1 MLYCEI
7 CMMLTDQEKCPRCK
21 KKKLRAPKDNDPVY
35 LLTKHAIWAGSIEDI
50 LRENGIP
57 CLKQSEQG
65 GALTI
70 ITGEIAATYRI
81 FVPYSAH
88 EEARE
93 LLSDFFEEGGDH
105 DEDFQDC
112 D

>member
-7 CMMLTDQEKCPRCK
+7 CMMLTDSDKCPRCK
-21 KKKLRAPKDNDPVY
+21 KKKLRPPKENDPVY
-35 LLTKHAIWAGSIEDI
+35 LLTRHAIWAGSIEDI

-57 CLKQSEQG
+57 CLKQSEQTS
-65 GALTI
+65 ALTI

-81 FVPYSAH
+81 FVPHSAL
-88 EEARE
+88 EKSKE
-93 LLSDFFEEGGDH
+93 LLVDFLEEGDGDV
-105 DEDFQDC
+105 ETCQEC